1 MARKVVEFRKKK
13 TIFSQGDPGDTVLY
27 IQKGS
32 VRLSVVNEDGK
43 AAVVAAL
50 GPGDFLGEKCLAGEP
65 RRIGTATATIATT
78 VLIIEKKEMMRVL
91 HAEHEFSDRFI
102 AYMLSR
108 NIRLEEDLVD
118 QLFNSTEKRLARTLL
133 LLARYGKEDNRQTVL
148 PKISQE
154 VLAEMIGA
162 TRSRVNF
169 VMNKFKKQ
177 GFIKYN
183 DGLQINTSL
192 LSVDLHDD

>member
-1 MARKVVEFRKKK
+1 MAREVVEFRKKK

-27 IQKGS
+27 IQKRR

-118 QLFNSTEKRLARTLL
+118 QLFNSTEKRLARM
-133 LLARYGKEDNRQTVL
+133 QHPV
-148 PKISQE
+148 
-154 VLAEMIGA
+154 
-162 TRSRVNF
+162 
-169 VMNKFKKQ
+169 
-177 GFIKYN
+177 
-183 DGLQINTSL
+183 
-192 LSVDLHDD
+192 